1 MITFKNSKSFKGF
14 KRANIVCH
22 GICELPKTEPKA
34 SEIQLEPINDSF
46 KVYAGGQHIGSLFAE
61 TAEAIAQGNVT
72 DIHIHFDQTD
82 EGFRP
87 RIFLK
92 FKE

>member
-1 MITFKNSKSFKGF
+1 MITFKNSKGFRGF

-22 GICELPKTEPKA
+22 GICDLPKTEPNGD
-34 SEIQLEPINDSF
+34 EIKLEPIKDGF
-46 KVYAGGQHIGSLFAE
+46 KVFMDGQHIGSLFAE